1 MFKRN
6 LLMLNQKDVFF
17 LNILQFLVLK
27 PTHTHTHVITQ
38 TSREIVLFVVSRLA
52 SYLYPKLHH
61 PQQLHKNT
69 SSLSLLLFS
78 SKLFSHIFSSQSRKK
93 VKRRKKH
100 KTKSSIYSQLPLT
113 SYSNLVQLNVQQA
126 KQNKARKEKENKQKK
141 HQ

>member
-1 MFKRN
+1 MQSYNLKLVFMFKRN

-61 PQQLHKNT
+61 PQQLHTNT

-113 SYSNLVQLNVQQA
+113 SYSNLV
-126 KQNKARKEKENKQKK
+126 
-141 HQ
+141 

>member
-61 PQQLHKNT
+61 PQQLHTNT
-69 SSLSLLLFS
+69 QVRYLCYFLAANYFPTYSLL
-78 SKLFSHIFSSQSRKK
+78 KAENKK
-93 VKRRKKH
+93 SKRRKKH

-113 SYSNLVQLNVQQA
+113 SYSNLV
-126 KQNKARKEKENKQKK
+126 
-141 HQ
+141 